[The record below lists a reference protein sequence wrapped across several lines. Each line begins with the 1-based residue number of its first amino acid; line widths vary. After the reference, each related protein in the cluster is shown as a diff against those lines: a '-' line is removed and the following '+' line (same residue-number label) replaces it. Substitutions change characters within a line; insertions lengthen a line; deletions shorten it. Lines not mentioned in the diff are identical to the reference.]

1 MKKLLCSLLAASM
14 LATSLCG
21 ASLAEESNLIAQ
33 AQSDSNFNAT
43 GYPIVNEPVKK
54 TIMIRKPANIGDPS
68 EMATLNYIAKLMNVE
83 IEWIVV
89 GADGWAER
97 INLMFASRDLPDIIM
112 KGEMSKMVSLSLSM
126 TSSIP
131 IRPVSSHCW
140 NSIPALTLPPVQ
152 LTENFMP
159 CQAST
164 H

>member
-89 GADGWAER
+89 GADG
-97 INLMFASRDLPDIIM
+97 
-112 KGEMSKMVSLSLSM
+112 
-126 TSSIP
+126 
-131 IRPVSSHCW
+131 
-140 NSIPALTLPPVQ
+140 
-152 LTENFMP
+152 
-159 CQAST
+159 
-164 H
+164 